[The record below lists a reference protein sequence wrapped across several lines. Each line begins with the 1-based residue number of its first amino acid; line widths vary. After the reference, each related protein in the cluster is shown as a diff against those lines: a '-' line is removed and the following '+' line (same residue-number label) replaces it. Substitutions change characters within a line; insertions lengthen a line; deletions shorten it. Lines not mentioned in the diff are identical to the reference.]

1 MGLNPLVQRVFKGLF
16 DRNKTSFVSPFQCP
30 SLFTASSSR
39 ARGWLRFRFRTLG
52 SLGRRGGAT
61 DGGHGSRI
69 AAAFTLR
76 SSKARARS
84 GRGPGG
90 VRGCGVHVAL
100 LPWVPLRECIALTQ
114 AQNTEAIRGVD
125 GVRTVE
131 RERARRMDVS
141 RTRGERG
148 FGGGGSCGLRR
159 MTSRALGRQFHGQG
173 TRRGRAAMGALL

>member
-1 MGLNPLVQRVFKGLF
+1 MTVAIKAVLLPLPCLACLPTQAR
-16 DRNKTSFVSPFQCP
+16 
-30 SLFTASSSR
+30 R
-39 ARGWLRFRFRTLG
+39 ARGLLWFRFRTLG
-52 SLGRRGGAT
+52 SLGRRCGAT

-100 LPWVPLRECIALTQ
+100 LPWVPLRECIALVQ

-131 RERARRMDVS
+131 RERARR
-141 RTRGERG
+141 RWTRRARG
-148 FGGGGSCGLRR
+148 VREVLEAAVLAGGGE
-159 MTSRALGRQFHGQG
+159 
-173 TRRGRAAMGALL
+173 